1 MKNIIIS
8 VVIALIIVGS
18 GAFYGGMKYGVSM
31 ASRASGQRAGQNFAN
46 LSPEERQQRMQQFG
60 GASGGMGMR
69 GTRGGGGFAA
79 GEIIA
84 KDDKSITIKLSD
96 GGSKIIFLS
105 SGTHVAK
112 STDGSQ
118 DDLAVGKQ
126 VVING
131 SANQDG
137 SVTAQTVQLR
147 PDMQK

>member
-8 VVIALIIVGS
+8 VILASVIVGS
-18 GAFYGGMKYGVSM
+18 VSFYGGMKYGVS
-31 ASRASGQRAGQNFAN
+31 ALSRTSGHRTGQDFTN

-60 GASGGMGMR
+60 GASGGMGRGMR
-69 GTRGGGGFAA
+69 GGGFAS
-79 GEIIA
+79 GEIIG
-84 KDDKSITIKLSD
+84 KDDKSITIKLFD

-105 SGTHVAK
+105 SGTHITK
-112 STDGSQ
+112 SIDGFA
-118 DDLAVGKQ
+118 DDLAIGKQ
-126 VVING
+126 VIING